1 MTITDTVCE
10 AFRRGEFVRWD
21 GVINDEVEI
30 SRHGPC
36 PARGGS
42 A

>member
-1 MTITDTVCE
+1 MTITDTACQ
-10 AFRRGEFVRWD
+10 AFQRWGFVRWD

-30 SRHGPC
+30 SRRGPC

>member
-10 AFRRGEFVRWD
+10 AFQWGEFIRWD

-30 SRHGPC
+30 SRRGPR